1 MAAAFGELKGD
12 VPLPDSALD
21 FLDWDWSRVESEYR
35 GLRSRNLSGANLAAW
50 MADWSRLKELIE
62 EGHSR
67 LYVAKTLDT
76 ADPEREQ
83 RYQTYLEEIYT
94 PAEEQDQKLK
104 EKLLASGL
112 EPDGF
117 VIPLRNLR
125 AQAELY
131 RDANLPLLEKEKKL
145 SSEYDRIRGAQTV
158 EWQGQE
164 ITIARL
170 FLELEEPDRD
180 RRERAWKLGRTR
192 QLQDREGL
200 NDLWVRFLDLRSEI
214 AKNAD
219 LPEFRSY
226 RWRQLLRFDYTPDD
240 CRRFHEAIAVVVVP
254 AAAKVADRR
263 RRALGITSLRPWD
276 ASADKYG
283 RDPLR
288 PFAAVNELIEKS
300 SAIFHHVDP
309 VLGTYFDSMES
320 EHLLDLDNRKG
331 KAPGGYNEPFA
342 AARRPFIFMNAV
354 GTAGDVE
361 TLLHEAGH
369 AFHVFE
375 SASLPY
381 YPQLQV
387 PMEFAEVAS
396 MSMELLASPFLTT
409 DHGGFYSDEQAARAR
424 IDHLE
429 RILWFWPSMAV
440 GDAFQHWVYENSEAA
455 RDPANCD
462 RAYVELV
469 GRFMP
474 FIDWSNLGAELR
486 SGWQRVLHFF
496 QVPFYYVEYGLAQL
510 AAVQI
515 WKNALEDHAGAVWRY
530 RSALALGYTVPLP
543 ELYQAAGARLAFDAR
558 TLREAVALI
567 EATLEQLENRN

>member
-1 MAAAFGELKGD
+1 M
-12 VPLPDSALD
+12 LPGSALE
-21 FLDWDWSRVESEYR
+21 FLNWDWSRVESHYR
-35 GLRSRNLSGANLAAW
+35 GLQSRNLSGTNIEAW
-50 MADWSRLKELIE
+50 LADWSRLKELIE
-62 EGHSR
+62 EGQSR
-67 LYVAKTLDT
+67 LYVVKTLDT
-76 ADPEREQ
+76 ADPQREQ
-83 RYQTYLEEIYT
+83 RYLTYLEEIYT

-104 EKLLASGL
+104 EQLLASGL
-112 EPDGF
+112 EPEGF
-117 VIPLRNLR
+117 AIPLRNLR

-145 SSEYDRIRGAQTV
+145 GSEYDRIRGDQTV
-158 EWQGQE
+158 EWEGAE

-170 FLELEEPDRD
+170 FLELEGPDRD
-180 RRERAWKLGRTR
+180 RRERAWRLGRAR
-192 QLQDREGL
+192 QLQDREAL
-200 NDLWVRFLDLRSEI
+200 NDLWLRFIELRMEL
-214 AKNAD
+214 ARNAD
-219 LPEFRSY
+219 LAEYRSY

-240 CRRFHEAIAVVVVP
+240 CRRFHEAIATVVVP
-254 AAAKVADRR
+254 AAVNLADRR
-263 RRALGITSLRPWD
+263 KRALGIASLRPWD
-276 ASADKYG
+276 ASADKNG
-283 RDPLR
+283 REPLR
-288 PFAAVNELIEKS
+288 PFVAVQELIDKG
-300 SAIFHHVDP
+300 SAIFHQVDP
-309 VLGTYFDSMES
+309 VLGRYFDSMQS
-320 EHLLDLDNRKG
+320 EKLLDLDNRKG

-396 MSMELLASPFLTT
+396 MAMELLASPFLTT
-409 DHGGFYSDEQAARAR
+409 DHGGFYTDEQAARAR

-440 GDAFQHWVYENSEAA
+440 GDAFQHWVYEHPVAA

-462 RAYVELV
+462 QTYAELV
-469 GRFMP
+469 GRLMP
-474 FIDWSNLGAELR
+474 FIDWSDLTEELR
-486 SGWQRVLHFF
+486 TGWQRVLHFF

-515 WKNALEDHAGAVWRY
+515 WKSALEDQAGAVRRY

-543 ELYQAAGARLAFDAR
+543 ELYTAAGARFAFDAK
-558 TLREAVALI
+558 TLGEAVALI
-567 EATLEQLENRN
+567 ESTVDRLEQRRGWDSNPR